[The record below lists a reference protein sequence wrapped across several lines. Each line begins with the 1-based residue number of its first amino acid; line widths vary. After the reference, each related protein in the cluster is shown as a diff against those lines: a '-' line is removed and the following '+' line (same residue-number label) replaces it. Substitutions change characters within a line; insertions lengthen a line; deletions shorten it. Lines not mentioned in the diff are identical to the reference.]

1 VFCYAYPHP
10 AVTTDIA
17 LFTLRENRL
26 HVLLLRR
33 ALAPFSGVWALP
45 GGFVRSDE
53 DLDSCAKRKLA
64 AKTGITGVYLEQ
76 LYTFGAP
83 QRDPR
88 ERVIS
93 VAYYALTPCTALVPR
108 PGQTESDLA
117 WVALTE
123 LPVLAF
129 DHGAIVQ
136 VAQQRLAAKIQYS
149 TLAFQFL
156 PAQFT
161 LSELQQVYEAILGAS
176 LDKRN
181 FRKTLLVLGQLE
193 PIIGL
198 RRTGHHRPAQL
209 YRAKQRDAVAIIK

>member
-1 VFCYAYPHP
+1 MFCYAYPHP

-45 GGFVRSDE
+45 GGFVRGDE